1 MNILPTHEIDREA
14 LSGVTIIGS
23 VSEGKSKNEDVID
36 VAQQK
41 MEIVHHQ
48 SETSIEG
55 SSLKGMPL
63 SDLSHLKSY
72 PSPASKKHPSNY
84 ITMSLRKLDAENWL
98 TIDSEYNQDYRARQ

>member
-1 MNILPTHEIDREA
+1 MNVPLPTHKIDREA
-14 LSGVTIIGS
+14 LSGVPIIGS
-23 VSEGKSKNEDVID
+23 ISEGKFKDEDVTD

-72 PSPASKKHPSNY
+72 PSPAFKKHPSNY
-84 ITMSLRKLDAENWL
+84 MTMGLRKLDAKN
-98 TIDSEYNQDYRARQ
+98 